1 MSIYEKL
8 LEVQKE
14 LKAPKGQYNKFGGY
28 NYRSCEDILEAV
40 KPLMVKHKVTIFLDD
55 TLTLIG
61 ERYYIEATAHCVDIE
76 KGDEI
81 TVKGLAREEE
91 NKKGMDGSQIT
102 GSASSYARKY
112 ALNGLLAID
121 DNKDSD
127 TTNDGT
133 DKKVKKQD
141 KKYREQLIALCKQ
154 HGIDMTQFALENG
167 LNKQTTEEE
176 YKALCE
182 KLLKK
187 ATESK

>member
-61 ERYYIEATAHCVDIE
+61 ERYYIEATAHFVDIE

-133 DKKVKKQD
+133 DKKGKKQD

-154 HGIDMTQFALENG
+154 HDIDMTQFALENG

-187 ATESK
+187 TTESK